1 MSKNGHKTLFVS
13 LLVAGSVLILDVTF
27 YLIHWLPG
35 DIENAKMEKVAQPEA
50 FQEYMKDKSK
60 LVQSYDN
67 LELSKEKRY
76 SVSEGNLDLSSYD
89 FEEITSEQFHT
100 LYHDSKGK
108 RIVLRSEEENENH
121 FAAMTVCDVPL
132 VTFKTQTPYGSTLL
146 SSTSDFVSYYT
157 MKEEQWEK
165 LYAFVQDLI
174 NG

>member
-1 MSKNGHKTLFVS
+1 MSKNGHKTLIVS
-13 LLVAGSVLILDVTF
+13 LIVVGSVLILGVAF
-27 YLIHWLPG
+27 YLTHWLPG

-76 SVSEGNLDLSSYD
+76 SASEVNLDLSIYD

-100 LYHDSKGK
+100 LYPDSKGK
-108 RIVLRSEEENENH
+108 SIVLRSEEENENH
-121 FAAMTVCDVPL
+121 FAAMTVWDVPL
-132 VTFKTQTPYGSTLL
+132 VTFKTQTPYGSALL

-165 LYAFVQDLI
+165 LNTLVQGLI
-174 NG
+174 NC